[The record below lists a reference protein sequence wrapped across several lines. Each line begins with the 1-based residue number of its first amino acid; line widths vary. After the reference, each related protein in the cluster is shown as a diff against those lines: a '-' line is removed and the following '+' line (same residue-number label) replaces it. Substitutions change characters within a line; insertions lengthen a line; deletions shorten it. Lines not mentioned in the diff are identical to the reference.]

1 MSMFRPKTKE
11 EKKEFE
17 VDKIYV
23 AKTEIISSYNNGQGC
38 GPMVVTQY
46 YLVTRCD
53 EDDSIREL
61 FSGVKLEP
69 LRNMQHF
76 DTVYVVET
84 KKLTEYMKNPDKKT
98 LNAELLFD
106 FLVMLNAEEIVRTYT
121 DVEED
126 EETEEDGEK

>member
-23 AKTEIISSYNNGQGC
+23 AKTEIISSYNDGQGC
-38 GPMVVTQY
+38 GPRVVTQY

-69 LRNMQHF
+69 LRNMQR
-76 DTVYVVET
+76 Y
-84 KKLTEYMKNPDKKT
+84 
-98 LNAELLFD
+98 ELRGLLRIFRRAWWRS
-106 FLVMLNAEEIVRTYT
+106 LLHEMR
-121 DVEED
+121 
-126 EETEEDGEK
+126 